1 MCGDCFTKCQYLQ
14 LDKDTAVQ
22 EMKNLMDGKDSFV
35 LSDCVTC
42 YACNEY
48 CKPEAN
54 PFDLIAT
61 LQEERNSL
69 GTMENARKMMEN
81 QYQPYESSKEVEI
94 QEPFMNACAF
104 IKTHAETFKSKLF
117 EGVDVLGGRN
127 FFCNLLYFHTGQ
139 YSLVEKRAREIVSNI
154 AKLGVKE
161 VICFHDECY
170 AFYTRY
176 VPEYG
181 IDLPFKPIHI
191 FEYMVDYFKKHK
203 DDIKPLNL
211 KVAYQRS
218 CSTRLTPDKDK
229 YLDELL
235 EILGV
240 TRVKRE
246 YDGENALCCQAP
258 GLQLA
263 GAVDRD
269 LIPREKVK
277 ERKKAAKQRQKD
289 NIEDAVNAGA
299 NAMLFV
305 CPMCE
310 DTLGKKAKRAGLLP
324 VFITDLGRMALG
336 EIEPQMPE

>member
-1 MCGDCFTKCQYLQ
+1 M
-14 LDKDTAVQ
+14 
-22 EMKNLMDGKDSFV
+22 EGKDSFV
-35 LSDCVTC
+35 LTDCTTC

-48 CKPEAN
+48 CTAGAN
-54 PFDLIAT
+54 PFDLIAS
-61 LQEERNSL
+61 LQEEKDSL
-69 GTMENARKMMEN
+69 GTLENAKKMLEN
-81 QYQPYESSKEVEI
+81 QFQPYESSKKVEI
-94 QEPFMNACAF
+94 KEPFMNACAF
-104 IKTHAETFKSKLF
+104 IKSHTETFKSKLF

-139 YSLVEKRAREIVSNI
+139 YSIVEKRARIIVDNI

-191 FEYMVDYFKKHK
+191 FEYMVNYFKKNP
-203 DDIKPLNL
+203 DGFKPLNL

-218 CSTRLTPDKDK
+218 CSTRLTPEKDK
-229 YLDELL
+229 YLAELL

-240 TRVKRE
+240 TRVERE
-246 YDGENALCCQAP
+246 FDNENALCCQAP

-263 GAVDRD
+263 GAVDPEKV
-269 LIPREKVK
+269 PREKVK
-277 ERKKAAKQRQKD
+277 ERKKQAKERQKS

-299 NAMLFV
+299 DAMLFV
-305 CPMCE
+305 CQMCE
-310 DTLGKKAKRAGLLP
+310 ETLGKKARKAGLVP

-336 EIEPQMPE
+336 EIELQKPE

>member
-14 LDKDTAVQ
+14 LEKKSAVQ
-22 EMKNLMDGKDSFV
+22 EIQNLMEGKDSFV
-35 LSDCVTC
+35 LNDCVTC

-48 CKPEAN
+48 CPAGAN

-61 LQEERNSL
+61 MQEERNSL
-69 GTMENARKMMEN
+69 GTLENARKMLEN

-94 QEPFMNACAF
+94 HEPFMNACAF
-104 IKTHAETFKSKLF
+104 IKTHSETFKSKLF

-139 YSLVEKRAREIVSNI
+139 YSLVEKRAKEIVDNV

-191 FEYMVDYFKKHK
+191 FEYMVDYFKKHV
-203 DDIKPLNL
+203 DEIKPLNL

-235 EILGV
+235 DLLGV
-240 TRVKRE
+240 TRVERE
-246 YDGENALCCQAP
+246 FDGENALCCQAP

-263 GAVDRD
+263 GAVDPEI
-269 LIPREKVK
+269 IPREKVK
-277 ERKKAAKQRQKD
+277 ERKKAAKERQKS

-299 NAMLFV
+299 DAMLFV

-310 DTLGKKAKRAGLLP
+310 ETLGKKAKKAGLLP

-336 EIEPQMPE
+336 EIETQLPE